1 MITLIADAS
10 FCSETRAGGY
20 AFQIYGRGESKF
32 VAKCFPKLCKTST
45 QAELF
50 AVIHAFNYGV
60 KNNLIKIND
69 LLKIRTDCDQVLR
82 YLTSSK
88 YLESSNI
95 VNDAIRQFNQN
106 VSRYKL
112 EVQFQHICGHNPIKA
127 TYEDCVQT
135 KCDRA
140 SRKRM
145 RQQRKNL
152 ITGSAQASEILPKSE
167 EIS

>member
-95 VNDAIRQFNQN
+95 VNDAIRQFNQT

-152 ITGSAQASEILPKSE
+152 ITGSAQPSEILPKSE
-167 EIS
+167 ETS